1 MKTWMPLIATAVLLT
16 GCVSTTT
23 KTIDAQA
30 LSAVRKQSVVHT
42 TRNMPD
48 FSEMTPAK
56 VPFGLIGAALM
67 ISEGNKTVASNKV
80 ADPANAI
87 AGALLNAMQSAQG
100 MQVVASPVRIDSED
114 PARIAELAKG
124 KARFVLDVRTLVWQ
138 MLYFPT
144 DWTHY
149 RVFYT
154 AKARLIDVDTRA
166 VVAEA
171 FCKQLP
177 DSNVNAPTFDEM
189 LALNAAR
196 LKAINAAHA
205 QACAESLGRDMLAL
219 QGPVRMP
226 SAALA
231 VTAPVSVQASMPVQA
246 AVPAQAPTSVQV
258 PTPAQVQM
266 PAQAPMPVQAQARAS
281 AESRWQ
287 GLMVCS
293 ARADRGARPEAY
305 EARFAVEI
313 SGSMVSVHRRTAE
326 VVESLSGL
334 AANGRLELQGAGHRL
349 ADPARPWRLEI
360 GGDFPLGTTSYQ
372 GKGRMSVGG
381 HPIRKCELNL
391 IQA

>member
-196 LKAINAAHA
+196 LKVINAAHA

-219 QGPVRMP
+219 QVPVRMP
-226 SAALA
+226 STALA
-231 VTAPVSVQASMPVQA
+231 AAAP
-246 AVPAQAPTSVQV
+246 
-258 PTPAQVQM
+258 
-266 PAQAPMPVQAQARAS
+266 APMPVQASIPAQVQLPAQAPIPAQVQAPATAPAQPR
-281 AESRWQ
+281 AESTWQ
-287 GLMVCS
+287 GVMVCS
-293 ARADRGARPEAY
+293 AGANSGARAPAS